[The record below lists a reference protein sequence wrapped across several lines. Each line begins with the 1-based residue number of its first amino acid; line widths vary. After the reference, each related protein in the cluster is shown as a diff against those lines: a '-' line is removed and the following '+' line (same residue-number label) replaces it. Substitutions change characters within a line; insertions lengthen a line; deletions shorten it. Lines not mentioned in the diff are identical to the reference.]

1 MIYAFHLRILTLS
14 FSISFNLKNFIV
26 MNFQTM
32 SKQRK
37 FVLIAAAAGVISMFL
52 PWVSISLFGYTQSV
66 NGMHDIGILVFLCFI
81 VSGALAYLGD
91 QTKNLERNMWG
102 IVLAAGAI
110 AILSIIYF
118 YFKMSESIM
127 GSSFVGFGLYISALA
142 AIGILGSA
150 YLFRS
155 PTDNIKDSFNNIKKD
170 IESRMGSTPKPN
182 DPAKAVDNSDTTNT
196 PV

>member
-1 MIYAFHLRILTLS
+1 
-14 FSISFNLKNFIV
+14 

-37 FVLIAAAAGVISMFL
+37 FILIASAAGVISMFL

-66 NGMHDIGILVFLCFI
+66 SGMHDIGILVFLCFVASAAI
-81 VSGALAYLGD
+81 AYFGD
-91 QTKNLERNMWG
+91 QTKNIDKNMWG

-127 GSSFVGFGLYISALA
+127 GSSFVGFGLYISAIA
-142 AIGILGSA
+142 AFGVLVSA
-150 YLFRS
+150 YMLRS
-155 PTDNIKDSFNNIKKD
+155 PTDNIKDSFNNIKKG
-170 IESRMGSTPKPN
+170 IESRMSTADKSNDPVKPN
-182 DPAKAVDNSDTTNT
+182 DNSNIPNT

>member
-1 MIYAFHLRILTLS
+1 
-14 FSISFNLKNFIV
+14 

-110 AILSIIYF
+110 AILSIVYF

-142 AIGILGSA
+142 AIGILASA

-182 DPAKAVDNSDTTNT
+182 EPVKPVDNSDATNT

>member
-1 MIYAFHLRILTLS
+1 
-14 FSISFNLKNFIV
+14 

-37 FVLIAAAAGVISMFL
+37 FILIASAAGVISMFF

-66 NGMHDIGILVFLCFI
+66 SGMHDIGILVFLCFAA
-81 VSGALAYLGD
+81 GAIIAYLGD
-91 QTKNLERNMWG
+91 QTKNLDRNMWG

-118 YFKMSESIM
+118 YFKMSESVM
-127 GSSFVGFGLYISALA
+127 GSSFVGFGLYISAIA
-142 AIGILGSA
+142 ALGVLGSA
-150 YLFRS
+150 YMLRS
-155 PTDNIKDSFNNIKKD
+155 PADNIRDSFNNIKKD
-170 IESRMGSTPKPN
+170 IESRISSNDKSNDSVKPN
-182 DPAKAVDNSDTTNT
+182 DNSNSPNT

>member
-1 MIYAFHLRILTLS
+1 
-14 FSISFNLKNFIV
+14 

-37 FVLIAAAAGVISMFL
+37 FILIASAAGVISMFL

-66 NGMHDIGILVFLCFI
+66 SGMHDIGILVFLCFVASAAI
-81 VSGALAYLGD
+81 AYFGD
-91 QTKNLERNMWG
+91 QTKNIDKNMWG

-127 GSSFVGFGLYISALA
+127 GSSFVGFGLYISAIA
-142 AIGILGSA
+142 AFGVLVSA
-150 YLFRS
+150 YMLRS
-155 PTDNIKDSFNNIKKD
+155 PTDNIKDSFNNIKKG
-170 IESRMGSTPKPN
+170 IESRMSTTDKSNDPVKPN
-182 DPAKAVDNSDTTNT
+182 DNSNIPNT